1 MLAARLQRELTQL
14 ASSPPPGVAAWPVDG
29 ASMQHL
35 SAQLDGPGGTVY
47 EGGVFA
53 LDVRVPDRCG
63 ARRRAQPRDR
73 GFAHVEA

>member
-47 EGGVFA
+47 AGGVFA